1 MIPNTSRHERGP
13 RIAIVHDWLT
23 AFGGAERVLV
33 ELCRL
38 LPHAEVFTL
47 FGRHAGL
54 RQLLG
59 QHRVQAS
66 YLAQLPKIDSI
77 YRWLA
82 PLMPKAIE
90 SFQFQ
95 GYDLVI
101 SSSWAFAHGIRTP
114 NAIPHLAY
122 IHSPMRWAWDMQ
134 EEYLGRARLS
144 GPVRWIAEQGLTQ
157 LRQWDQ
163 RAAQREKMIIANSR
177 FIEQRIDC
185 CWQRQSRVIYPPVRL
200 AEIGGPIQSHGAYI
214 SVSRLV
220 KYKRVD
226 LWVEAFRHLPQH
238 QLIVVGT
245 GPELGRLQQI
255 APPNVR
261 FTGWV
266 SDEAAIELIAG
277 AKGFLQAS
285 KEDFGISAV
294 EAQGYGIPVL
304 AYGQGGAAE
313 TVLGQEHA
321 GPTGLL
327 FDELEAEAVAQ
338 RILEFKRHHFRPED
352 CRRNAARFSPQAFE
366 AAIAEQ
372 LKPFGIHLGVRSF

>member
-1 MIPNTSRHERGP
+1 MIPNTRRPERGP
-13 RIAIVHDWLT
+13 RVAIVHDWLT

-47 FGRHAGL
+47 FGKHAGL
-54 RQLLG
+54 RQLLS

-66 YLAQLPKIDSI
+66 YLAQLPGIDAT

-95 GYDLVI
+95 GFDLVI

-114 NAIPHLAY
+114 KAIPHLAY

-163 RAAQREKMIIANSR
+163 QAAQRDKTIIANSQ
-177 FIEQRIDC
+177 FIEQRVKR
-185 CWQRQSRVIYPPVRL
+185 CWQRDSTVIYPPVRVT
-200 AEIGGPIQSHGAYI
+200 EMHGPAKPHGAYI

-226 LWVEAFRHLPQH
+226 LWVEAFRHLPDH
-238 QLIVVGT
+238 QLMVVGT
-245 GPELGRLQQI
+245 GPELGRLKRI

-266 SDEAAIELIAG
+266 SDEQAIELIAG

-294 EAQGYGIPVL
+294 EAQGYGVPVL

-313 TVLGQEHA
+313 TVRGLAHA
-321 GPTGLL
+321 NPTGLL
-327 FDELEAEAVAQ
+327 FDALEPRAAAQ
-338 RILEFKRHHFRPED
+338 HILEFERHQFLPQD
-352 CRRNAARFSPQAFE
+352 CKRNAARFSPQAF
-366 AAIAEQ
+366 ALAIAEQ
-372 LKPFGIHLGVRSF
+372 LSPFGIHLDVRSF

>member
-1 MIPNTSRHERGP
+1 MIPNTRRLERGP

-38 LPHAEVFTL
+38 LPQAEVFTL

-54 RQLLG
+54 RQLLN
-59 QHRVQAS
+59 QHRLQTS
-66 YLAQLPKIDSI
+66 YLAQIPRIDSI

-82 PLMPKAIE
+82 PMMPKAIE

-101 SSSWAFAHGIRTP
+101 SSSWAFAHGIQTP
-114 NAIPHLAY
+114 KEIPHLAY

-134 EEYLGRARLS
+134 DEYLGRAKLS
-144 GPVRWIAEQGLTQ
+144 RPMKWIAEQGLTQ

-163 RAAQREKMIIANSR
+163 QAAQREKTIIANSQ
-177 FIEQRIDC
+177 FIEQRISR
-185 CWQRQSRVIYPPVRL
+185 CWQRESRVIYPPVRL
-200 AEIGGPIQSHGAYI
+200 AEMGSQIKSHGAYI

-245 GPELGRLQQI
+245 GPELGRLQQT

-266 SDEAAIELIAG
+266 SDEKAIELIAG

-294 EAQGYGIPVL
+294 EAQGYGVAVL

-313 TVLGQEHA
+313 TVIGQGQA
-321 GPTGLL
+321 GATGLL
-327 FDELEAEAVAQ
+327 FDELEPEAVAQ
-338 RILEFKRHHFRPED
+338 RILEFERHHFLAED
-352 CRRNAARFSPQAFE
+352 CRRNAARFSPQAFK
-366 AAIAEQ
+366 AAMAEQ
-372 LKPFGIHLGVRSF
+372 LKPYGIHLGVISF